1 MVQKKIMH
9 IYVYKVGK
17 ITAKKIKLWIVD
29 LFRGFRPRSTPRR
42 KVRSVKYKGHVTAAS
57 VAAAVGAVSCMHA
70 ASGCLST

>member
-1 MVQKKIMH
+1 MYIKRVKSQQKSN
-9 IYVYKVGK
+9 YG
-17 ITAKKIKLWIVD
+17 IVD
-29 LFRGFRPRSTPRR
+29 LFRGLRPRSTPRR